1 MTINKNLML
10 EQYSQL
16 LNQVGDY
23 CDYGCTED
31 QVYEM
36 MVLAKKLFPNK
47 QRSIVSNWCWAD
59 IDIDGNDRYAIETM
73 DLEPCFIFANKIIYD
88 TQNRV
93 DYEGYVVRSTLLE
106 DFIHPCI
113 FSTLHTSYI
122 LLGAGVRLKV
132 SQDIYYEMLPNLS
145 IEN

>member
-1 MTINKNLML
+1 ML

-31 QVYEM
+31 KVYEM

-47 QRSIVSNWCWAD
+47 PCSIVASWCWAD
-59 IDIDGNDRYAIETM
+59 MDVDGDNRLVMETIG
-73 DLEPCFIFANKIIYD
+73 LKPCFIFANKVIHD
-88 TQNRV
+88 ARNSG
-93 DYEGYVVRSTLLE
+93 DYEGYCIRTTLLE

-113 FSTLHTSYI
+113 FSSRDTNYI

-132 SQDIYYEMLPNLS
+132 IQDLYYEMLPNLS